1 MESVKKQFTVETK
14 AVGNRSFLVTASTE
28 TPDRTGDIIKA
39 DGWDFANYMKN
50 PVILWAHKY
59 DQPPVA
65 KATRVFVA
73 NNKLQMEIEFPSAG
87 TDAFAD
93 MVFNFLSDGF
103 LNAFSVGF
111 MPLEYAPNKNGGND
125 YIKQELLEVSVVPV
139 PANPEAL
146 RNSISR
152 VAYAYKSLI
161 EGKATPKFANLPL
174 DMNASWDASKAEMN
188 VRKWASSD
196 GSGDPA
202 TVNMKKYAQAHF
214 WYDDKAPD
222 PDGDGYPDRLGDYKL
237 PFADIINGKL
247 TAIWRGVTASMAA
260 LLGARGGVSIPQAD
274 RKKVYNHIVKY
285 YEKANKT
292 PPDFKEMLEE
302 SEEIEKAENESE
314 MNKEMIESQL
324 EKAGRVLSQ
333 KNFEKLQQAYAL
345 LGEILDNA
353 TPQESADNDT
363 VEEKQSDEQENE
375 ELNVNEIIKET
386 IMEVFGNGNN

>member
-14 AVGNRSFLVTASTE
+14 AVGNRSFLITASTE

-87 TDAFAD
+87 TDTFAD

-111 MPLEYAPNKNGGND
+111 MPIEYEPNKNGGND
-125 YIKQELLEVSVVPV
+125 YVKQELLEVSVVPV

-161 EGKATPKFANLPL
+161 EEKATPAFANLPL
-174 DMNASWDASKAEMN
+174 DMNASWDAAKADMN

-196 GSGDPA
+196 GSGDPS
-202 TVNMKKYAQAHF
+202 TVDMKKYAKAHF
-214 WYDDKAPD
+214 WYDEKAPD

-237 PFADIINGKL
+237 PFADIVNGKL

-260 LLGARGGVSIPQAD
+260 LLGARGGVNIPKAD
-274 RKKVYNHIVKY
+274 RKAVYDHIAKY
-285 YEKANKT
+285 YDKANKT
-292 PPDFKEMLEE
+292 PPEFKEEDGEE
-302 SEEIEKAENESE
+302 KNEME
-314 MNKEMIESQL
+314 VPM

-375 ELNVNEIIKET
+375 DLDINEIIKET
-386 IMEVFGNGNN
+386 IMEVFENGDN

>member
-1 MESVKKQFTVETK
+1 MESIKKQFAVETK
-14 AVGNRSFLVTASTE
+14 AVGNRSFIITASTE
-28 TPDRTGDIIKA
+28 SPDRMGDTIKA
-39 DGWDFANYMKN
+39 DGWDFTNFMKN

-65 KATRVFVA
+65 KANKVFVE
-73 NNKLQMEIEFPSAG
+73 NNQLKMEIEFPPAG
-87 TDAFAD
+87 AD
-93 MVFNFLSDGF
+93 EFSDKVFNFLSDGF

-111 MPLEYAPNKNGGND
+111 IPIEYTPNDKGGND
-125 YIKQELLEVSVVPV
+125 YLKQELLEVSVVPV

-161 EGKATPKFANLPL
+161 EEKATPKFANLPL
-174 DMNASWDASKAEMN
+174 DMNASWDAAKADMN

-202 TVNMKKYAQAHF
+202 TVDMKKYAQAHF

-237 PFADIINGKL
+237 PFADIVNGKL
-247 TAIWRGVTASMAA
+247 TAIWSGVTASMAA
-260 LLGARGGVSIPQAD
+260 LLGARGGVNIPETD

-302 SEEIEKAENESE
+302 SEETETLENEPEKSE
-314 MNKEMIESQL
+314 GVIESQL

-345 LGEILDNA
+345 LGEILDSA
-353 TPQESADNDT
+353 TPQESADNDA

-375 ELNVNEIIKET
+375 DLDINEIIKET
-386 IMEVFGNGNN
+386 IMEVFENGDN